1 MSRYVAVTRG
11 DHDSAQIRSDRDY
24 DLRRKR
30 RGELFPCNS
39 LVILINARWYFF
51 FFFPLF
57 LLLMNRSFLH
67 SIIVEICHE
76 HK

>member
-39 LVILINARWYFF
+39 LVILINARWCFF
-51 FFFPLF
+51 FFFP
-57 LLLMNRSFLH
+57 SFPLANEPQFFAFYYRRNL
-67 SIIVEICHE
+67 S
-76 HK
+76 